1 MQKGQRGES
10 GEWRRHGRA
19 GGRQGAW
26 RHGMIEACFSVDS
39 SRHHEDRLFILLTHI
54 FTDEYTMD
62 SL

>member
-1 MQKGQRGES
+1 MENGEGM
-10 GEWRRHGRA
+10 GEQG
-19 GGRQGAW
+19 GGREAR